1 MPNPDDDPST
11 YGHIC
16 CLRCTE
22 VATDLD
28 RVLCAWHA
36 LTEPQ
41 RNLIEDCE
49 FLVDTAEPDIGR
61 RLGTNGDALERRL
74 ERILATIRQQ
84 HSRRRLAA

>member
-1 MPNPDDDPST
+1 MPNPDDPST
-11 YGHIC
+11 HGLIC
-16 CLRCTE
+16 CLQCTD

-28 RVLCAWHA
+28 RVLCDWHA
-36 LTEPQ
+36 LTEDQ

-74 ERILATIRQQ
+74 ERILTRIRQQ
-84 HSRRRLAA
+84 HSRPRLVA